1 MVQTHA
7 LVDHSAVILT
17 EAHFSLQR
25 VQEALPAA
33 QAMAYSSHQR

>member
-1 MVQTHA
+1 MVQTPA
-7 LVDHSAVILT
+7 FVDHCAVVLT
-17 EAHFSLQR
+17 DAPLSLQW